1 MSIVVLFMDYDG
13 EETITTADITSPPL
27 RRRSYINLPC
37 PLGSNSSVEFIDAAR
52 LTGGFLATIEPW
64 FPFSDVPTGQNNT
77 SKRRRRP
84 SSTHRTCGDGHGLL
98 SAYEF
103 LRSSSANN
111 NQLKSVAL
119 LLLMLV
125 RYIM

>member
-1 MSIVVLFMDYDG
+1 L
-13 EETITTADITSPPL
+13 
-27 RRRSYINLPC
+27 
-37 PLGSNSSVEFIDAAR
+37 
-52 LTGGFLATIEPW
+52 LATIEPW
-64 FPFSDVPTGQNNT
+64 CPFSDVPTGQNNT

-103 LRSSSANN
+103 LRSNSANN
-111 NQLKSVAL
+111 NQLKSLLAL
-119 LLLMLV
+119 FLLMLV